1 MPFHLSDRSA
11 ALAAAFEL
19 PGASGR
25 AAVGLRVHEL
35 WLGGRA
41 LAAEELLALVT
52 GYSPGMNEASAQKKV
67 LEKFVA
73 GLPPRKEGVQP
84 AAFGQKII
92 GRARWP

>member
-52 GYSPGMNEASAQKKV
+52 GYSPGMNEASAQKSAGKI
-67 LEKFVA
+67 VA

>member
-67 LEKFVA
+67 LEKLLLGCHRA
-73 GLPPRKEGVQP
+73 KKECNRPRL
-84 AAFGQKII
+84 
-92 GRARWP
+92 GRR